1 MMIGMDKISQSIGL
15 NQMDVL
21 MLIHD
26 GRLEGVTKNEDFVWV
41 ASWFKMLLWRF
52 KNRALIDEINDGNAP
67 NLQRAAFRARIRRL
81 AQRRKGQHKWG
92 CTQ

>member
-26 GRLEGVTKNEDFVWV
+26 GRLEGVTKNEDLVWV

-67 NLQRAAFRARIRRL
+67 NLQRVAFRARRRL